1 MKIPPQLSIMPTRK
15 YKNLWK
21 INAFWDNPMIQMTGK
36 SNTLGG
42 NASF

>member
-1 MKIPPQLSIMPTRK
+1 MKIPPQLSIMPARK

-21 INAFWDNPMIQMTGK
+21 IHAFWDNLMIQVTGK
-36 SNTLGG
+36 SNTLDG